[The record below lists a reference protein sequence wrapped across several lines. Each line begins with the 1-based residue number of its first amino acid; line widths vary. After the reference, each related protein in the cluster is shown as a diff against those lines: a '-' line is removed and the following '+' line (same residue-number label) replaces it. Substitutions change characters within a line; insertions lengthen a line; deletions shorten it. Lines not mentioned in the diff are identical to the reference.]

1 MQLEV
6 MTMATTGSNPPI
18 GRTETTK
25 HTESVTANGVIEGD
39 RIAADLVVDEPEQLT
54 QIVQEADPEL
64 PLVTATRLND
74 DAPVHS
80 ALLVDPE
87 AQLMLRASRRNPDM
101 ADEGESTEWTVH
113 DIGSEI
119 KIVETEYNE
128 SEDTDDPADPAAA
141 TRQMFDDAVDG
152 AGDPSGGNELK
163 LDGATLSLSGADA
176 EDRAVATIRL
186 VKGAG
191 GEV

>member
-1 MQLEV
+1 MKLEV

-25 HTESVTANGVIEGD
+25 HTESVTATGVIEGD

-54 QIVQEADPEL
+54 QIVQESDPEL
-64 PLVTATRLND
+64 PLVTATRLDD

-101 ADEGESTEWTVH
+101 AAEGESTEWTVH

-128 SEDTDDPADPAAA
+128 NEDTAPADPAAA

-152 AGDPSGGNELK
+152 AGDPSGGNEIK
-163 LDGATLSLSGADA
+163 LDGATLSLSGGDAD
-176 EDRAVATIRL
+176 DRAVATIRL
-186 VKGAG
+186 VEGPG